1 MLYEMNQDEVTK
13 YNELMSQA
21 FYKVPADIKQK
32 VADIV
37 GHINGIKDFDKALD
51 MYDVIR
57 WRMTTTIGWR
67 ELSESSKKL

>member
-13 YNELMSQA
+13 YNELMAQL
-21 FYKVPADIKQK
+21 FYQVPADINQK
-32 VADIV
+32 VFDV
-37 GHINGIKDFDKALD
+37 VSYINGIKDFDKALD

-57 WRMTTTIGWR
+57 WRMTTTIDWR

>member
-13 YNELMSQA
+13 YNELMAQL
-21 FYKVPADIKQK
+21 FYQVPADIKQK
-32 VADIV
+32 VFDV
-37 GHINGIKDFDKALD
+37 VSYINGIKDFDKALD

-57 WRMTTTIGWR
+57 WRMTTTIDWR

>member
-13 YNELMSQA
+13 YNELMAQL
-21 FYKVPADIKQK
+21 FYQVPADIKQK
-32 VADIV
+32 VFDV
-37 GHINGIKDFDKALD
+37 VSYINNIKDFDKALD

-57 WRMTTTIGWR
+57 WRMTTTIDWR